1 MGGVYGLCATIYI
14 SSWKKPIGV
23 FMASLNNDVKSISK
37 YLTEKQKDF
46 DKVMTLVRDTVRNSS
61 QTITM
66 LHNNDAKN
74 AAKMLNAANRMVS
87 SLKKFDPVFGYHA
100 KQAYQE
106 YAEAKIFFEIKMHNS
121 IPPYSKV
128 GVDQESYLMGL
139 MDVMGELKREILEAL
154 RENKIKDAEE
164 HFKKMRTIYD
174 GTRSIRFAEAVLNG
188 FRRKQDVAR
197 IQVESAGSEILSFKS
212 KK

>member
-1 MGGVYGLCATIYI
+1 MDLDKDI
-14 SSWKKPIGV
+14 K
-23 FMASLNNDVKSISK
+23 LISK
-37 YLTEKQKDF
+37 NLTQKQKDF
-46 DKVMTLVRDTVRNSS
+46 DNVMTLVRDIVRNSA

-66 LHNNDAKN
+66 LHNNDVKN
-74 AAKMLNAANRMVS
+74 ATKTIAIANKMVA
-87 SLKKFDPVFGYHA
+87 SLKKFDSVFNYHA

-106 YAEAKIFFEIKMHNS
+106 YAEAKIFLEIKLNHN

-128 GVDQESYLMGL
+128 GVEQEAYLMGL
-139 MDVMGELKREILEAL
+139 MDVMGELKREILESL

-164 HFKKMRTIYD
+164 YFKKMRIIYD
-174 GTRSIRFAEAVLNG
+174 STRSVRFAEAVLNG

-197 IQVESAGSEILSFKS
+197 IQVESAGSEILSFK

>member
-1 MGGVYGLCATIYI
+1 MIKLDEEI
-14 SSWKKPIGV
+14 
-23 FMASLNNDVKSISK
+23 KSVSK

-46 DKVMTLVRDTVRNSS
+46 DSVMTLVRDTVRNSA

-66 LHNNDAKN
+66 LHNNEIAS
-74 AAKMLNAANRMVS
+74 ASKMLNSAAKHVS
-87 SLKKFDPVFGYHA
+87 TLKKFDSVFGYHS

-106 YAEAKIFFEIKMHNS
+106 YAEAKIFFEIKLHRL
-121 IPPYSKV
+121 IPTYAKV

-139 MDVMGELKREILEAL
+139 MDVMGELKREILESL
-154 RENKIKDAEE
+154 RESKLKEAEE
-164 HFKKMRTIYD
+164 YFKIMRTIYD
-174 GTRSIRFAEAVLNG
+174 STRSVRFAEAVLNG

-197 IQVESAGSEILSFKS
+197 IQVESAGSELLSYRS